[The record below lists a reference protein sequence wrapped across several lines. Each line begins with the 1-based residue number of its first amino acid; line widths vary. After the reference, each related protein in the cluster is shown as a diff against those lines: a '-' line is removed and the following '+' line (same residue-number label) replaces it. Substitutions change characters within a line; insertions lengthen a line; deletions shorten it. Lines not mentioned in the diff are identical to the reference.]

1 MSLRRHNVDHVSP
14 SSLNLWLSNPHQWCR
29 RYLLKEP
36 SDSGPA
42 MWRGTAVENGLVHW
56 LRVEDWDHALYAAY
70 TTFDQNAQG
79 ELSDEITA
87 ERALIEPMLRQLMKL
102 SWLTPLWATQIKVTH
117 WFHGCDVPCIGYV
130 DLALDGKDTDLKT
143 TKACPSAPRP
153 AHVRQVALYRAARN
167 KPGTVLYV
175 TKAKTAEYDVTDAM
189 RDEAMRDL
197 EHAAQSLSRFLNKMD
212 TPDEALACLPRNP
225 DDFRTSA
232 PSLRGT
238 ASGFEAMGA

>member
-1 MSLRRHNVDHVSP
+1 MIEQVGIGRHAISEIDHDFGKGVLHLGFGAPVAARFVAFKTGEYRRRDVELDGEFVMRHD
-14 SSLNLWLSNPHQWCR
+14 R
-29 RYLLKEP
+29 R
-36 SDSGPA
+36 D
-42 MWRGTAVENGLVHW
+42 
-56 LRVEDWDHALYAAY
+56 
-70 TTFDQNAQG
+70 
-79 ELSDEITA
+79 
-87 ERALIEPMLRQLMKL
+87 LI
-102 SWLTPLWATQIKVTH
+102 
-117 WFHGCDVPCIGYV
+117 